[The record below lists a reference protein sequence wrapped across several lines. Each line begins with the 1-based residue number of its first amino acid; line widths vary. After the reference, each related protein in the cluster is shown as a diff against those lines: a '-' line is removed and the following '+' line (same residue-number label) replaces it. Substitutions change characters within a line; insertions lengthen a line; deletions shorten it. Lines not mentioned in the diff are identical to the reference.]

1 MKSCITINL
10 KKDDIVIKIN
20 EDFSQEDI
28 MYSLRKKIPELKKL
42 YQSEKTPIVIT
53 GKVLKNREIDEIQE
67 LIKKHLDV
75 KIKFDSPRTLGLHGI
90 TKTYCKEIATSETK
104 FHRGSVRSGQKVEFE
119 GSLVILGDV
128 NDGAEVI
135 AGVRAGRPPAHDQRK
150 WSRRY
155 LWLWILCRQRKHGH
169 AGAKGNKE
177 AIIAA
182 SSIEAPQLRISNII
196 KERER
201 EEILE
206 STQKTYA
213 YVDADGKMELE

>member
-1 MKSCITINL
+1 MKNYVTIQL
-10 KKDDIVIKIN
+10 KKDEIWIKVA
-20 EDFSQEDI
+20 EDAEEKEIIEGLKNKIED
-28 MYSLRKKIPELKKL
+28 LEKL
-42 YQSEKTPIVIT
+42 YKNDTTPIKVV
-53 GKVLKNREIDEIQE
+53 GKILKNKEIDEIQE
-67 LIKKHLDV
+67 LIKKHFDV

-104 FHRGSVRSGQKVEFE
+104 FHRGSVRSGQKVESE

-135 AGVRAGRPPAHDQRK
+135 AGENIIVLGDLRGLA
-150 WSRRY
+150 
-155 LWLWILCRQRKHGH
+155 H

>member
-67 LIKKHLDV
+67 LIKKHFDV

-119 GSLVILGDV
+119 GSLV
-128 NDGAEVI
+128 
-135 AGVRAGRPPAHDQRK
+135 RCKR
-150 WSRRY
+150 WSRSDSR
-155 LWLWILCRQRKHGH
+155 RKHNSFRRLERPCTRRC
-169 AGAKGNKE
+169 KRQQRSDN
-177 AIIAA
+177 
-182 SSIEAPQLRISNII
+182 SSVFNRS
-196 KERER
+196 
-201 EEILE
+201 
-206 STQKTYA
+206 STVKN
-213 YVDADGKMELE
+213 L